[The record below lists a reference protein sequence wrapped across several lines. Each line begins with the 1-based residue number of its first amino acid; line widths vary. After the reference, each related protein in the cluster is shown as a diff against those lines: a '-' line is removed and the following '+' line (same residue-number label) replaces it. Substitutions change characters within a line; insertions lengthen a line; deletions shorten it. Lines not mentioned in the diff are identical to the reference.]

1 MALDGHPALAPPPDG
16 PGAGPG
22 GVQLWAG
29 LREVKTAGGLDS
41 VGAATGDGILARA
54 QAELA
59 AAVGGAEAARLAGP
73 GAAVGDCARA
83 WWTPAVLP
91 EPDHAAAERARA
103 VVAAARCDARAAG
116 GAAVLVG
123 HSLLFRGLAA
133 RLLAAAPPAPDPLAR
148 PGDAADGG
156 GASAVERNRP
166 GLAAELRRGRKLGNA
181 AVLAIEVPPTPPP

>member
-1 MALDGHPALAPPPDG
+1 M
-16 PGAGPG
+16 
-22 GVQLWAG
+22 
-29 LREVKTAGGLDS
+29 T
-41 VGAATGDGILARA
+41 

-59 AAVGGAEAARLAGP
+59 AAVGGAEAARLAGR
-73 GAAVGDCARA
+73 GAEVGDCARA

-133 RLLAAAPPAPDPLAR
+133 RLLAAAPPAPGPLAR

-166 GLAAELRRGRKLGNA
+166 ALAAELRRGRKLGNA
-181 AVLAIEVPPTPPP
+181 AVLAIEVPPTPPLLDPARPAEQRRVKHWSSSCTGQTLVK

>member
-1 MALDGHPALAPPPDG
+1 VAFDGHPALAAPVPGPDG
-16 PGAGPG
+16 AGGG
-22 GVQLWAG
+22 GVQLWAA

-59 AAVGGAEAARLAGP
+59 VAVGAAEAARLAGP
-73 GAAVGDCARA
+73 GAGVGDCGRA

-103 VVAAARCDARAAG
+103 VVAAARCDGRARG

-133 RLLAAAPPAPDPLAR
+133 RLLAAAPPADDPRAA
-148 PGDAADGG
+148 PADGA
-156 GASAVERNRP
+156 GAGAAGPSAVERNRP
-166 GLAAELRRGRKLGNA
+166 GLTEDLRRGRKLGNA
-181 AVLAIEVPPTPPP
+181 AVLAIEVRGR